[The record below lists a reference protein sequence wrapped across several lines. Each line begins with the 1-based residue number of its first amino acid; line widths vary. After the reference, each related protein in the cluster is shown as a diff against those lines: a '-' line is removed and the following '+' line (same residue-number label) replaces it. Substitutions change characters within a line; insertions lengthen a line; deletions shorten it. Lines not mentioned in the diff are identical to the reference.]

1 MKAIV
6 QDRYGSADVLEFGDI
21 EVPVVGPED
30 VLVRVHAAGCGPD
43 VWHLMTGMPYMAR
56 PAIGLRRPKVS
67 VRGWDVAG
75 TVEAVGTNVT
85 DLRPGDEVMGTAEGG
100 SFAELV
106 IAHPDKLVPKPVN
119 LTFEQAA
126 ALPISGT
133 TALRAVRD
141 EGNVQPGQEV
151 LVIGAAGGVGSLAV
165 QIATAFGAKV
175 TGVSSTTKMDLVRSI
190 GADDVIDYTR
200 EDFTDGSRRWDVIVD
215 TAGRRPLSELR
226 RALTPKGTLVIVGG
240 DGGGR
245 WTGGFFRGVL
255 RAPVLSLFVGQRLRG
270 LATKVKHKDLVAVS
284 ELIEQGKVTPRVP
297 GAVKAAGEPSNVS
310 TAIGYREDV
319 VSAVA
324 LTGVEVHDGEAAV
337 SPWERRMC
345 GNRRG
350 ERHRYER
357 DTEIDE
363 SAFQHSAPAA
373 GR

>member
-6 QDRYGSADVLEFGDI
+6 QDRYGSADVLEFRDI
-21 EVPVVGPED
+21 AEPVVGEND

-56 PAIGLRRPKVS
+56 PAIGLRRPKLA

-75 TVEAVGTNVT
+75 SVEAVGTNVT
-85 DLRPGDEVMGTAEGG
+85 GFQPGDEVMGTAEGG

-106 IAHPDKLVPKPVN
+106 IARPDKLVPKPAN

-141 EGNVQPGQEV
+141 VAKVQPGQNV

-165 QIATAFGAKV
+165 QIAKAFRAKV
-175 TGVSSTTKMDLVRSI
+175 TGVGSTSKMDLVRSI

-200 EDFTDGSRRWDVIVD
+200 EDFTDGARRWDVIVD
-215 TAGRRPLSELR
+215 TAGRRPLSQLR
-226 RALTPKGTLVIVGG
+226 RALTPKGTLVVVGG

-255 RAPVLSLFVGQRLRG
+255 RAPLLSLFVGQRLRG
-270 LATKVKHKDLVAVS
+270 LASKVKQEDLITLT
-284 ELIEQGKVTPRVP
+284 ELIEAGKLTPVIGRAYPLIEAPDAIRELERGHARGKIVVTV
-297 GAVKAAGEPSNVS
+297 
-310 TAIGYREDV
+310 
-319 VSAVA
+319 
-324 LTGVEVHDGEAAV
+324 
-337 SPWERRMC
+337 
-345 GNRRG
+345 
-350 ERHRYER
+350 
-357 DTEIDE
+357 
-363 SAFQHSAPAA
+363 
-373 GR
+373 